1 MQTEGS
7 GTLMSRLIGSGFVL
21 NFVLAG
27 GLVAQYQPP
36 TYPPPSVGGP
46 DYSPGQQQGPYADP
60 NMVPSSGDP
69 NQPPPDVAGPPVA
82 RLSIVNGGVSVRRG
96 DSSEPVA
103 AATNAPVLAGDTI
116 AVGAGGR
123 AEVQFDAANR
133 LRLGNEA
140 EARMAEMQAGR
151 FRIELAHGTA
161 SVSVYNGSRTQVEVS
176 TPNVSI
182 RPLSPGLYR
191 VWVREDGQTVITVR
205 AGEAEIYTQK
215 GSERVHQGQTMF
227 VRGTAQDPEYQIA
240 AAGPIDEWDTWN
252 QERDRMLNSA
262 RSYDY
267 VNPDVTGAQDLDAYG
282 QWVNDSTY
290 GQVWAP
296 RVAADWTP
304 YGDGTWAWEDYY
316 GWTWV
321 SADPWGWA
329 PYHYGNWFYGSAGWC
344 WWPGP
349 RYAHTFFRPALV
361 GFFGFGGFLGVGFG
375 FGGWGHVGWVPLAPY
390 EHFVPWYG
398 RGVVGFG
405 SRLTNVNIATAYR
418 NARIGNAVHGVDAAS
433 FTSGHFSNIA
443 RLNPGQIGQAGLVH
457 GALPI
462 TPTANNLR
470 FNNQRATVA
479 PRAFTEN
486 THFYSRTTSA
496 PLQRTPFQQQQQ
508 AFQQGARSYANQPGG
523 QSPATG
529 ASGWSRFGSP
539 NRVAPGAAAA
549 SAYRGGA
556 GWGSFGSAPAT
567 SGAYQRYGA
576 SQGYAQPGNYG
587 QGSQSLRIAPP
598 IVHDRSY
605 DAPAYRA
612 PAYQAPAYRAP
623 AYSAPRTS
631 APASHPSGGG
641 SHQSA
646 PASHP
651 ASSGGHSSGG
661 GHSGGGGGGHH
672 GR

>member
-1 MQTEGS
+1 
-7 GTLMSRLIGSGFVL
+7 MSRLIGSGFVL
-21 NFVLAG
+21 NLLLTG
-27 GLVAQYQPP
+27 GLLAQYQPP
-36 TYPPPSVGGP
+36 SYPPPNGSPNSGGP
-46 DYSPGQQQGPYADP
+46 DYSGQQQGPYADP
-60 NMVPSSGDP
+60 NAGANMGDP
-69 NQPPPDVAGPPVA
+69 NQAPPDVAGPAVA

-96 DSSEPVA
+96 DSPDPVA

-140 EARMAEMQAGR
+140 EARMADMQAGR
-151 FRIELAHGTA
+151 FRVELAHGTA
-161 SVSVYNGSRTQVEVS
+161 SVSVYNGSRAQVEVS
-176 TPNVSI
+176 TPNVSV

-191 VWVREDGQTVITVR
+191 VWVRDDGQTVVTVR

-227 VRGTAQDPEYQIA
+227 VRGTAQDPEYQVA
-240 AAGPIDEWDTWN
+240 ASGPIDEWDTWN

-262 RSYDY
+262 KSYDY

-282 QWVNDSTY
+282 QWVNDPAY

-296 RVAADWTP
+296 RVAPGWTP
-304 YGDGTWAWEDYY
+304 YGDGSWVWEDYY

-344 WWPGP
+344 WWPGA
-349 RYAHTFFRPALV
+349 RYGHTFFRPALV
-361 GFFGFGGFLGVGFG
+361 GFFGFGGFLGAGLG

-398 RGVVGFG
+398 RGVGGFG
-405 SRLTNVNIATAYR
+405 GRLTNVNIAASYR
-418 NARIGNAVHGVDAAS
+418 NARIGNALHGVDAAS

-443 RLNPGQIGQAGLVH
+443 RLNPGQVGQAGLVH

-486 THFYSRTTSA
+486 THFYSRTQSA
-496 PLQRTPFQQQQQ
+496 PVQRTPFQQQQQ
-508 AFQQGARSYANQPGG
+508 AFQQRAYASQP
-523 QSPATG
+523 QTTAPTG

-539 NRVAPGAAAA
+539 NRVAPAAAA
-549 SAYRGGA
+549 SGYRGSGS
-556 GWGSFGSAPAT
+556 GWGSFGSAPAA

-576 SQGYAQPGNYG
+576 SPSYARPGSYG

-612 PAYQAPAYRAP
+612 PAYRAP
-623 AYSAPRTS
+623 AYSAPR
-631 APASHPSGGG
+631 AAPPASRPGGG

-651 ASSGGHSSGG
+651 ASGG
-661 GHSGGGGGGHH
+661 GHSGGGGGHH